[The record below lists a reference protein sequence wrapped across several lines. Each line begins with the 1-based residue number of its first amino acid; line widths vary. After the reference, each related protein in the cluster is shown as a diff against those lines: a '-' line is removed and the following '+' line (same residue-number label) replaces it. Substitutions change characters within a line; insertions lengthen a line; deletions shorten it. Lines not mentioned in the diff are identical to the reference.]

1 MDLKTRA
8 INMITKPAAE
18 WRVVASERQTVESLI
33 KGYAAPLSAI
43 PIVCS
48 FIGVTLL
55 VSVLPFMGGYS
66 RGVVSGVIGG
76 VVQWIL
82 GLVGIVVCAI
92 VIEMLAPKFNS
103 TPNRVQALKMVVFAS
118 TPLWLAGVFNL
129 IPVLSLLILIA
140 LAYSIYVFYLGL
152 PPVMNTPQQQV
163 VPYMAISVLVMFFIA
178 MVLGMI
184 SGMVALV
191 IAGAAAV
198 VS

>member
-18 WRVVASERQTVESLI
+18 WRVIAGESQTIESLI

-48 FIGVTLL
+48 FIGVTFL
-55 VSVLPFMGGYS
+55 VSLLPFMDGYS
-66 RGVVSGVIGG
+66 RGVVSGLVGG
-76 VVQWIL
+76 VIQWIL

-92 VIEMLAPKFNS
+92 VIEMLAPKFGS
-103 TPNRVQALKMVVFAS
+103 TPSRVQALKMVVFAS
-118 TPLWLAGVFNL
+118 TPMWLAGVFNL
-129 IPVLSLLILIA
+129 VPFLSLLILIA

-152 PPVMNTPQQQV
+152 PPVMNTPPQQV

-178 MVLGMI
+178 LVLGMI

-191 IAGAAAV
+191 LAGAAAV